1 MIYLFKMKIFHSYVE
16 SPWIT
21 KLPNEWN
28 HVYSSRLHILLQ
40 VNEWIASP
48 IHQPRLKPIKR
59 CNKHSTCFFPL
70 AGYSIGYRFLSQ
82 GSRDGVCDKCHMKYI
97 SMSLLSVVNFH
108 VVSFKQHES
117 KCPKVKEW
125 WMTPQP
131 SARPDDLH
139 QGARN
144 EAR

>member
-1 MIYLFKMKIFHSYVE
+1 MKPCLFIQASHSPASKRVDCIPD
-16 SPWIT
+16 SPAEIET
-21 KLPNEWN
+21 
-28 HVYSSRLHILLQ
+28 HQALQ
-40 VNEWIASP
+40 
-48 IHQPRLKPIKR
+48 QTLYMF
-59 CNKHSTCFFPL
+59 FFPL

-117 KCPKVKEW
+117 KCPKVKES

-139 QGARN
+139 QGART